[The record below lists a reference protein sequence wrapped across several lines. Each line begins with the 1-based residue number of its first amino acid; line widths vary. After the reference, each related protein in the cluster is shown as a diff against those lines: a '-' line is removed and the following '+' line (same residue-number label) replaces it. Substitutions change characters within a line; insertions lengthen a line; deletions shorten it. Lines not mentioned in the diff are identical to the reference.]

1 MKSSF
6 MMVDGGGLMDQRK
19 GIMKIRHVNNK
30 VRYVKRPIKKKNN
43 RSSYRERKD
52 PKVLQKLFDS
62 CREVFKGPETV
73 PSDSDVNKLC
83 SILDEMKPKHV
94 GLSKNMQFFKS
105 KSVAKGTP
113 SVAYMPIYQC
123 DEFSLCIFF
132 IAANAV
138 IPLHNH
144 PGMTVFSKL
153 LLGDLHK
160 KSYDWVD
167 SMPPPESQRKNLSF
181 ACKSIRTEAIHS
193 CISFALQR
201 DWQGGNI
208 HEFRAVTPCAV
219 LDVLGPPYSKDD
231 RDCSYYKEL
240 QHSAL
245 SDGESSR
252 VNEGGSDSLR
262 WLKEIEMPQ
271 NSHMERIDYWGPQIV
286 D

>member
-6 MMVDGGGLMDQRK
+6 TMVDGGGLMDQRK

-62 CREVFKGPETV
+62 CKEVFKGPETV

-113 SVAYMPIYQC
+113 SVAYTPIYQC

-132 IAANAV
+132 LAANAV

-144 PGMTVFSKL
+144 PGMTVFSKV
-153 LLGDLHK
+153 LLGDLHL

-167 SMPPPESQRKNLSF
+167 SMPPPESQPRLARLKVDSVLK
-181 ACKSIRTEAIHS
+181 APCKTSVLYPTT
-193 CISFALQR
+193 
-201 DWQGGNI
+201 GGNI

-245 SDGESSR
+245 SNGESSR
-252 VNEGGSDSLR
+252 VNEGGSDYLR
-262 WLKEIEMPQ
+262 WLKEIEVPQ
-271 NSHMERIDYWGPQIV
+271 DSHMERIDYWGPQIV